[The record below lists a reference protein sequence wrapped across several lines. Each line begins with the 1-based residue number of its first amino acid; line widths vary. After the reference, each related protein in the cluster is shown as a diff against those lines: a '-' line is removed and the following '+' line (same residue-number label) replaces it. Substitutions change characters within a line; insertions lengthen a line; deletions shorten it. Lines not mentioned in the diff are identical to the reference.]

1 MYTCDYLRYF
11 ELLAYPFLFV
21 GAGNIADDTVEDA
34 IEWVSCSF
42 KSFLKNSIYMYIC
55 VNVLSYVLISFK
67 EENLLKYI
75 VSVWLVY
82 IYIYIYCALR
92 FNSCF
97 R

>member
-1 MYTCDYLRYF
+1 
-11 ELLAYPFLFV
+11 
-21 GAGNIADDTVEDA
+21 
-34 IEWVSCSF
+34 
-42 KSFLKNSIYMYIC
+42 MYIC